1 MMEEKKMAAPNLK
14 DLEKRMQGALEA
26 LKHEFAG
33 LRTGRSHVSL
43 LDTVMVESYGA
54 SMPILQVATVSA
66 PEPRS
71 LSVQVWDKGNVK
83 AVEKGIRNAGLGLN
97 PVVDGAVVRVPIPE
111 LTEER
116 RAELAKVAASFS
128 ENAKIAIRNVR
139 RHGMDDAKAA
149 EKDGDLSEDER
160 KKSEDR
166 IQKLT
171 DSYVVKVD
179 EMLTE
184 KQQEIMQV

>member
-1 MMEEKKMAAPNLK
+1 MAAPNMK
-14 DLEKRMQGALEA
+14 DLEKRMQGALDA

-33 LRTGRSHVSL
+33 LRTGRAHVSL

-116 RAELAKVAASFS
+116 RTELAKVAASFS

-149 EKDGDLSEDER
+149 EKSGDLSEDER

-171 DSYVVKVD
+171 DSYVDKVD
-179 EMLTE
+179 EMLSE

>member
-1 MMEEKKMAAPNLK
+1 MAAPDMK

-33 LRTGRSHVSL
+33 LRTGRAHVSL
-43 LDTVMVESYGA
+43 LDSVMVDSYGT

-71 LSVQVWDKGNVK
+71 ISVQVWDKSNVK
-83 AVEKGIRNAGLGLN
+83 AVEKGIRNSGLGLN

-116 RAELAKVAASFS
+116 RAELAKVGSSYS
-128 ENAKIAIRNVR
+128 ENAKIAIRNIR

-149 EKDGDLSEDER
+149 EKDGDFSEDDR
-160 KKSEDR
+160 KKAEDR

-171 DSYVVKVD
+171 DSYVEKVD
-179 EMLTE
+179 VMLSE

>member
-1 MMEEKKMAAPNLK
+1 MAAPNMK

-33 LRTGRSHVSL
+33 LRTGRAHISL
-43 LDTVMVESYGA
+43 LDTVMVESYGS
-54 SMPILQVATVSA
+54 SMPINQVGTVST

-71 LSVQVWDKGNVK
+71 LSVQIWDKNNVK

-97 PVVDGAVVRVPIPE
+97 PVVDGMVVRVPIPE

-116 RAELAKVAASFS
+116 RAELAKVAASYS
-128 ENAKIAIRNVR
+128 ENAKVAIRNVR
-139 RHGMDDAKAA
+139 RHGMDDAKSA
-149 EKDGDLSEDER
+149 EKDGDFSEDDR
-160 KKSEDR
+160 KKAEDT

-171 DSYVVKVD
+171 DNYVEKVD
-179 EMLTE
+179 GMLSE

>member
-1 MMEEKKMAAPNLK
+1 MAAPNLK

>member
-1 MMEEKKMAAPNLK
+1 MPAPDMK

-33 LRTGRSHVSL
+33 LRTGRAHVSL
-43 LDTVMVESYGA
+43 LDTVMVDSYGA
-54 SMPILQVATVSA
+54 SMPLNQVGTVSA

-71 LSVQVWDKGNVK
+71 LNVQVWDKSNVK
-83 AVEKGIRNAGLGLN
+83 AVEKGIREANLGLN
-97 PVVDGAVVRVPIPE
+97 PVVDGTVVRVPIPE

-116 RAELAKVAASFS
+116 RAELAKVAGTYS

-139 RHGMDDAKAA
+139 RHGMDGAKHA
-149 EKDGDLSEDER
+149 EKDGDLSKDELKRSEDE
-160 KKSEDR
+160 

-171 DSYVVKVD
+171 DHYVESVD
-179 EMLTE
+179 EMLSE

>member
-1 MMEEKKMAAPNLK
+1 MK

-33 LRTGRSHVSL
+33 LRTGRAHVSL
-43 LDTVMVESYGA
+43 LDSVMVDSYGT

-71 LSVQVWDKGNVK
+71 ISVQVWDKSNVK
-83 AVEKGIRNAGLGLN
+83 AVEKGIRNSGLGLN

-116 RAELAKVAASFS
+116 RAELAKVGSSYS
-128 ENAKIAIRNVR
+128 ENAKIAIRNIR

-149 EKDGDLSEDER
+149 EKDGDFSEDDR
-160 KKSEDR
+160 KKAEDR

-171 DSYVVKVD
+171 DSYVEKVD
-179 EMLTE
+179 VMLSE

>member
-1 MMEEKKMAAPNLK
+1 MAAPNLK

-33 LRTGRSHVSL
+33 LRTGRAHISL

-54 SMPILQVATVSA
+54 SMPINQIGTVST
-66 PEPRS
+66 PESRM
-71 LSVQVWDKGNVK
+71 LSVQVWDKSNVK

-116 RAELAKVAASFS
+116 RAELAKVAASYS

-139 RHGMDDAKAA
+139 RHGMDDAKSA
-149 EKDGDLSEDER
+149 EKDGDFSEDDR
-160 KKSEDR
+160 KKAEDD

-171 DSYVVKVD
+171 DNYVVKVD
-179 EMLTE
+179 EMLSE

>member
-1 MMEEKKMAAPNLK
+1 MAAPNMK
-14 DLEKRMQGALEA
+14 DLEKRMKGALEA

-33 LRTGRSHVSL
+33 LRTGRAHISL

-54 SMPILQVATVSA
+54 SMPINQVGTVST
-66 PEPRS
+66 PEPRM
-71 LSVQVWDKGNVK
+71 LSVQVWDKNNVK

-97 PVVDGAVVRVPIPE
+97 PVVDGTMVRVPIPE

-116 RAELAKVAASFS
+116 RAELAKVAATYG

-139 RHGMDDAKAA
+139 RHGMDDAKTA

-160 KKSEDR
+160 KKAEDD

-171 DSYVVKVD
+171 DNFVHKVD
-179 EMLTE
+179 EMLSE

>member
-1 MMEEKKMAAPNLK
+1 MAAPNLK

-33 LRTGRSHVSL
+33 LRTGRAHISL

-54 SMPILQVATVSA
+54 SMPINQIGTVST
-66 PEPRS
+66 PESRM
-71 LSVQVWDKGNVK
+71 LSVQVWDKSNVK

-116 RAELAKVAASFS
+116 RAELAKVAASYG

-139 RHGMDDAKAA
+139 RHGMDDAKSA
-149 EKDGDLSEDER
+149 EKDGDFSEDDR
-160 KKSEDR
+160 KKAEDD

-171 DSYVVKVD
+171 DNYVVKVD
-179 EMLTE
+179 EMLSE